1 MEVLSTTKCEGELNL
16 IIWSLTG
23 KNICPFHA
31 LQINRKDCLSFR
43 PTIRVTIILCKVGF
57 RHFLAFF
64 SIGEQECTNCK
75 LKLCIDTTLQK
86 QSVTSRISLNSQSIF
101 LGYTRFNRIFI
112 LTSSMNQKV
121 GSFSIF
127 LTPFLCLEYGPPERN
142 ETEQTPSTLKTT
154 LIGKLIW
161 LSLIS

>member
-121 GSFSIF
+121 GSFYFSNTF
-127 LTPFLCLEYGPPERN
+127 LMFRVWATRKEWNG
-142 ETEQTPSTLKTT
+142 TD
-154 LIGKLIW
+154 
-161 LSLIS
+161 SLYVENYADW